1 MNKPMMKHVM
11 EPLNNSRGATAVM
24 VAMMLTVLLAMA
36 AAAIDI
42 GHALVARN
50 ELQNVSDAAALA
62 GTRALGIIYEGMTN
76 AEQQSYVLTG
86 GDQAIVEA
94 AVQAT
99 ANANS
104 AAGVAITINASDIA
118 IGIWNPATRTHT
130 PTVNQPKAVRVL
142 SRRDASANG
151 AISTFFGSVI
161 GMTNVSVGAVATA
174 DMTAVG
180 QTAPGQLDVPFAISE
195 YYFTQ
200 FGCGDAIQFYPND
213 GTPQA
218 CAAWQ
223 TFDQSPSNANTLRN
237 IIDGMIAGTYQS
249 PATAPGDSLNFIN
262 GNVASAFPNLIN
274 LYNAQERC
282 QRLLGCLRA
291 CVSISGLHSAQR
303 GDSDH
308 RVCRSPDHECPR
320 RAEFSDLG
328 DHPVQHIRGEYHRRR
343 TTVWAGPFNDS
354 RSCRI
359 IRTTEGISSH
369 GSIDCGVD

>member
-1 MNKPMMKHVM
+1 MNRMKQIM
-11 EPLNNSRGATAVM
+11 NRMKQIMTPLNNSRGVTAVV
-24 VAMMLTVLLAMA
+24 VAIFLTVLLAMG

-62 GTRALGIIYEGMTN
+62 GTRALGIIYEGMTP
-76 AEQQSYVLTG
+76 AAQQSYVLTG
-86 GDQAIVEA
+86 GDQAIVVA

-104 AAGVAITINASDIA
+104 AAGVSITIAPSDIA
-118 IGIWNPATRTHT
+118 IGTWNLATRTHT
-130 PTVNQPKAVRVL
+130 PTVNQPKAVRVM

-151 AISTFFGSVI
+151 AISTFLANVV
-161 GMTNVSVGAVATA
+161 GMSSLSVGAVATA

-200 FGCGDAIQFYPND
+200 FGCGDTIQFHPNN

-223 TFDQSPSNANTLRN
+223 TFDQSPSNANRLRN
-237 IIDGMIAGTYQS
+237 IIDGMIDGTYQS
-249 PATAPGDSLNFIN
+249 PATAPGDSLNFTN

-274 LYNAQERC
+274 LYNAKKDANGNWDVFVPVYESPDCAPPNGAIPIIGYAEVRINNVQGNPIF
-282 QRLLGCLRA
+282 Q
-291 CVSISGLHSAQR
+291 ISGTILCNIFEGNTS
-303 GDSDH
+303 GGG
-308 RVCRSPDHECPR
+308 PPY
-320 RAEFSDLG
+320 G
-328 DHPVQHIRGEYHRRR
+328 PVLSTIPGLVE
-343 TTVWAGPFNDS
+343 
-354 RSCRI
+354 
-359 IRTTEGISSH
+359 
-369 GSIDCGVD
+369 

>member
-1 MNKPMMKHVM
+1 MNKPVMKHVI
-11 EPLNNSRGATAVM
+11 EPLNNSRGVTAVM
-24 VAMMLTVLLAMA
+24 VAMMMTVLLAMG

-86 GDQAIVEA
+86 GDQAIVET

-104 AAGVAITINASDIA
+104 AAGVAITINAADIS

-151 AISTFFGSVI
+151 AISTFLGGVI
-161 GMTNVSVGAVATA
+161 GMTSVSVSAVATA
-174 DMTAVG
+174 DLTAVG

-200 FGCGDAIQFYPND
+200 FGCGDSIKFYPND

-223 TFDQSPSNANTLRN
+223 TFDQTPSNANRLRN
-237 IIDGMIAGTYQS
+237 IIDGMIDGTYQS
-249 PATAPGDSLNFIN
+249 PATVPGDSLNFTN

-274 LYNAQERC
+274 LYNAKKDPSTGYWDVFVPVYE
-282 QRLLGCLRA
+282 
-291 CVSISGLHSAQR
+291 
-303 GDSDH
+303 
-308 RVCRSPDHECPR
+308 SPDCAPPNGAIPIIGY
-320 RAEFSDLG
+320 AEARITNVQGAPNFLISATILCNIFEG
-328 DHPVQHIRGEYHRRR
+328 NTSGGGPPYGPVLSTIPGLVE
-343 TTVWAGPFNDS
+343 
-354 RSCRI
+354 
-359 IRTTEGISSH
+359 
-369 GSIDCGVD
+369 